1 MREARAACF
10 GGLGKLSAMD
20 DAFLGAIL
28 AEPDDDTPRLVYADW
43 LEERGDP
50 RGEFIRLQ
58 VGLFEANGSAQ
69 MVQIV
74 RAQELLIANEE
85 TWAATVRP
93 LVAECQFERGFVTG
107 ITLPLDA
114 FLEHADTLFARAPIQ
129 RVKIS
134 DVGTRIA
141 QIAANPYLERLSG
154 LDLSG
159 NGLGDTGARI
169 LAADAHLPRLD
180 SLNLG
185 MNFMDIEGVRA
196 LAKAGR
202 LSRLRRLALEHNH
215 VHDMG
220 AYALA
225 SAANLSGLRELN
237 LKHAEITTTGARYLA
252 ETTCLVE
259 LRSLDLSHNGLG
271 DSGARALAKP
281 KKLAHLRELR
291 LRDCSIGATAARAL
305 ADSPLAGRLKC
316 LDLRGN
322 PIARTQQEILHKA
335 YGAGVCLF

>member
-1 MREARAACF
+1 
-10 GGLGKLSAMD
+10 MD
-20 DAFLGAIL
+20 DAFLRAIL
-28 AEPDDDTPRLVYADW
+28 AAPDDDTPRLVYADW

-58 VGLFEANGSAQ
+58 VALAELNGTAP
-69 MVQIV
+69 MTHIV
-74 RAQELLIANEE
+74 RAQELLITHEE

-93 LVAECQFERGFVTG
+93 LVAHCEFERGFVAG
-107 ITLPLDA
+107 ITLQLEA
-114 FLEHADTLFARAPIQ
+114 FLEHADALFARAPIQ

-141 QIAANPYLERLSG
+141 QMAANPHLERLSG

-180 SLNLG
+180 SLDLG

-196 LAKAGR
+196 LAKTAR
-202 LSRLRRLALEHNH
+202 LSRLRRLSLEHNH

-225 SAANLSGLRELN
+225 SAANLSNLHELN
-237 LKHAEITTTGARYLA
+237 LKHAEINATGARYLA
-252 ETTCLVE
+252 ETTCMAE
-259 LRSLDLSHNGLG
+259 LRSLDLSHNELG
-271 DSGARALAKP
+271 DTGARALSRP
-281 KKLAHLRELR
+281 KKLANLRELR
-291 LRDCSIGATAARAL
+291 LRECSIGATAARAL
-305 ADSPLAGRLKC
+305 ADSPLAGRLKL

-335 YGAGVCLF
+335 YGAGVCQF